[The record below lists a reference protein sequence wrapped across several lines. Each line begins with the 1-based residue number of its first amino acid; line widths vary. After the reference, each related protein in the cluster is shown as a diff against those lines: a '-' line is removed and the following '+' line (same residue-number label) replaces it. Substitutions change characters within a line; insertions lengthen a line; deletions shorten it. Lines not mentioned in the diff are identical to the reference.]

1 MRRSRPP
8 FVLGLSV
15 AHKRSKALRSV
26 ALIVCTSAAIL
37 GTVGFVSARVDLSRS
52 TVPQQPATM
61 NTTSAGT
68 AASGP
73 NLLTAPVDGRT
84 PEGQLILSYQLLAR
98 GEESQALAT
107 LEQLVTEWP
116 EFALAQLVYGDMLLA
131 RSGRESPLSV
141 GSKAALGAKTERIAN
156 LRQESVLRLS
166 ALMERPPR
174 DAIPK
179 DLLYLS
185 AAVRHAI
192 VVDASRARLYLF
204 ENSPQGLQLVRDSYV
219 SLGKLGIGKLVE
231 GDQRTPLGSYHVG
244 LRRDEAAER
253 YGAAAL
259 PLNYPNEYDRAVGRG
274 GSSIWLHGE
283 RIGSYARGP
292 QSTDGCIVLSND
304 EMAFLADTV
313 APFETPVVVVE
324 KVEWVQRDSAPSPL
338 RPAFKQ
344 AYQQWQEA
352 RLQQNP
358 LALRALYEPGLQRGT
373 DSQAEIL
380 ERNLARMAKK
390 EMPLN
395 SIEQVSVLPWKDEQ
409 EVVIVNYREIGPSG
423 SKPRL
428 KRQYWRAHEGQW
440 RIFFDG
446 VVG

>member
-1 MRRSRPP
+1 
-8 FVLGLSV
+8 
-15 AHKRSKALRSV
+15 
-26 ALIVCTSAAIL
+26 
-37 GTVGFVSARVDLSRS
+37 
-52 TVPQQPATM
+52 M

-68 AASGP
+68 AVSGP

-204 ENSPQGLQLVRDSYV
+204 ENSAQGLHLVRDSYV

>member
-1 MRRSRPP
+1 
-8 FVLGLSV
+8 
-15 AHKRSKALRSV
+15 
-26 ALIVCTSAAIL
+26 
-37 GTVGFVSARVDLSRS
+37 
-52 TVPQQPATM
+52 M